1 MFSSQSLNM
10 SFLFIE
16 FSVSLI
22 TVEYEL
28 VSEVYEAGYDVVLDV
43 VFLEE
48 SLLDYYFFWEGD
60 KG

>member
-1 MFSSQSLNM
+1 M
-10 SFLFIE
+10 
-16 FSVSLI
+16 SLI